1 MSHSMRAFRRMGL
14 VVLLL
19 TAAIGLTAAVV
30 KDGGYTPFDKEYYLT
45 DDQVSFIRPGF
56 TAEIVDYAI
65 ADDGT
70 VSVVYTLK
78 DSGGLPLDQDGVYTP
93 GSIRISFI
101 IASIPA
107 DKDHYVAYTTRSV
120 TSPISGVTAIQPTS
134 DSGGTTE
141 EIEIGTYRYTFGDK
155 LPQGY
160 DRDTTHSI
168 GFYSQRDLSEFNLGS
183 PVSDGVVTFVPSGA
197 DVTKIRQL
205 STDAACAQCHD
216 NLIAHGR
223 RHSLDLCVMC
233 HYDGVIDPD
242 SENSVDMRIMVHK
255 IHMGENLPS
264 VQAGT
269 PYQIIGH
276 LQSVADYSEVVFPQD
291 IRNCTTCHV
300 ADAAQS
306 EAWYLD
312 PTRAACG
319 SCHDNVDFASGENH
333 AGGPS
338 ISDSYCANC
347 HFPEG
352 ELEFDASI
360 KGAHTVPT
368 ASRQLAGV
376 HIDILDVTNT
386 GPGENPTVLFHI
398 SDDAGDT
405 IAPSDLNFFN
415 LLLAGPTTDYTSTV
429 SEAAAAGAVA
439 AGDGDYT
446 YTFSAAIPEDA
457 TGTFVVGAEGRKDV
471 TLNPGTTK
479 EMSVRDSDKTNQ
491 VFYIAVTDPEPV
503 PRRVIVDDAKCESCH
518 KNLALHGDNRHNAT
532 AYCQVCHRPNADDS
546 PYRPADDFP
555 ARGID
560 FRFMVHRIH
569 MGEELTRDY
578 TIVGYHGSLNN
589 YNSVLYPS
597 DRRDCTMCHVDE
609 TYNVPSA
616 GVQPVVDEN
625 EFFSPIPPNSAACLG
640 CHDTVD
646 AASHAFTNLSPF
658 GEGCGACHAAE
669 REFAVARVH
678 AD

>member
-19 TAAIGLTAAVV
+19 AAAIGLTAAVV

-45 DDQVSFIRPGF
+45 DEQVAFIRPGF

-65 ADDGT
+65 AADGT

-78 DSGGLPLDQDGVYTP
+78 DSGGLPLDQDGVDTP

-120 TSPISGVTAIQPTS
+120 TSPITGVTAIQPTS
-134 DSGGTTE
+134 DSGGATE
-141 EIEIGTYRYTFGDK
+141 EIEGGTYRYTFGDK

-160 DRDTTHSI
+160 DRDATHSI

-223 RHSLDLCVMC
+223 RHSLDLCIMC

-276 LQSVADYSEVVFPQD
+276 NQSVADFSTVVFPQD
-291 IRNCTTCHV
+291 IRHCDTCHV

-306 EAWYLD
+306 EDWYTE

-333 AGGPS
+333 LGGPT
-338 ISDSYCANC
+338 ISDTYCANC

-360 KGAHTVPT
+360 KGGHTIPT
-368 ASRQLAGV
+368 ESKLLTGV
-376 HIDILDVTNT
+376 VVDILDVSSG
-386 GPGENPTVLFHI
+386 GPGTSPTILFTVT
-398 SDDAGDT
+398 DKAGQ
-405 IAPSDLNFFN
+405 DLPLSELDRLRFQI
-415 LLLAGPTTDYTSTV
+415 AGPTTDYASV
-429 SEAAAAGAVA
+429 VR
-439 AGDGDYT
+439 
-446 YTFSAAIPEDA
+446 EDA
-457 TGTFVVGAEGRKDV
+457 LGLVAPAGQIRTAAEMMATEYVYTTEWVIPADAEGTYAVGPEVRKTV
-471 TLNPGTTK
+471 TLYPGTTI
-479 EMSVRDSDKTNQ
+479 EQANVRDTSENP
-491 VFYIAVTDPEPV
+491 VFYFAVTDAEPV
-503 PRRVIVDDAKCESCH
+503 PRRLIVDDAKCETCH
-518 KNLALHGDNRHNAT
+518 RNLALHGGGRHNASE
-532 AYCQVCHRPNADDS
+532 YCQFCHNPVEDTGGDS
-546 PYRPADDFP
+546 PRSISFQ
-555 ARGID
+555 
-560 FRFMVHRIH
+560 FMVHRIH
-569 MGEELTRDY
+569 MGEELTRDF
-578 TIVGYHGSLNN
+578 TIGRSNFNEVR
-589 YNSVLYPS
+589 YPS
-597 DRRDCTMCHVDE
+597 SRANCAKCHIDE
-609 TYNVPSA
+609 TYSVPVA
-616 GVQPVVDEN
+616 GILPISDEN

-646 AASHAFTNLSPF
+646 AASHAFTNIAPF

-678 AD
+678 AE

>member
-1 MSHSMRAFRRMGL
+1 
-14 VVLLL
+14 V
-19 TAAIGLTAAVV
+19 
-30 KDGGYTPFDKEYYLT
+30 
-45 DDQVSFIRPGF
+45 
-56 TAEIVDYAI
+56 
-65 ADDGT
+65 
-70 VSVVYTLK
+70 
-78 DSGGLPLDQDGVYTP
+78 
-93 GSIRISFI
+93 
-101 IASIPA
+101 
-107 DKDHYVAYTTRSV
+107 
-120 TSPISGVTAIQPTS
+120 
-134 DSGGTTE
+134 
-141 EIEIGTYRYTFGDK
+141 
-155 LPQGY
+155 
-160 DRDTTHSI
+160 
-168 GFYSQRDLSEFNLGS
+168 N
-183 PVSDGVVTFVPSGA
+183 
-197 DVTKIRQL
+197 
-205 STDAACAQCHD
+205 
-216 NLIAHGR
+216 
-223 RHSLDLCVMC
+223 
-233 HYDGVIDPD
+233 
-242 SENSVDMRIMVHK
+242 
-255 IHMGENLPS
+255 
-264 VQAGT
+264 
-269 PYQIIGH
+269 
-276 LQSVADYSEVVFPQD
+276 
-291 IRNCTTCHV
+291 
-300 ADAAQS
+300 
-306 EAWYLD
+306 
-312 PTRAACG
+312 
-319 SCHDNVDFASGENH
+319 FASGENH

-352 ELEFDASI
+352 ELEFDASV

-368 ASRQLAGV
+368 QSKQLPGV
-376 HIDILDVTNT
+376 NIDILDVTNT
-386 GPGENPTVLFHI
+386 GPGENPTVLFRV
-398 SDDAGDT
+398 SDDAGDA

-429 SEAAAAGAVA
+429 SEAAAAGSVA

-446 YTFSAAIPEDA
+446 YTFTAAIPDDA

-479 EMSVRDSDKTNQ
+479 EMSVRDSADNP

-503 PRRVIVDDAKCESCH
+503 PRRVIVDEAKCDSCH
-518 KNLALHGDNRHNAT
+518 KYLSLHGDNRHNPT

-546 PYRPADDFP
+546 PYRPADEFP
-555 ARGID
+555 ARSID

-597 DRRDCTMCHVDE
+597 DRRNCTKCHVDE

-616 GVQPVVDEN
+616 GVQPVIEEY